1 MSEGQGASPAD
12 ERPSRAAGL
21 TLKQAAATL
30 VVALAVGLGGAAL
43 ELMLELRRLQQE
55 VRQDTQLTLETVR
68 GSAVEAAYQ
77 LNPSLARQVIE
88 GLMGNLVVAGAT
100 LRDDFDNVLADHRRE
115 HPSQARWAEG
125 FFADLLDYQLT
136 LEHLGAGGR
145 RETVGSLTLTLSP
158 AVLAERFEARAQTSI
173 LANVLRAL
181 AICALLVALFHVL
194 VTSPLL
200 RLTRAILRVDPA
212 RPGGAVLPSLRGHAR
227 DELGQLRGALA
238 GLFAA
243 SQRGLDERDRAEG
256 ELQAL
261 TRELERRV
269 EDRTRALAEVNGRL
283 LESIGYARRIQTSL
297 LPDPAVL
304 QDVIAEVAF
313 SWEPL
318 EDVGG
323 DYLWFERGQG
333 RRSLLAVVDCTGHGV
348 PGAFMALVVA
358 SALDHILRRHAGLV
372 SPAEILLELD
382 RDVRV
387 RLRQDRPAAA
397 SDDGLEAAVCVW
409 DADSGE
415 LTFAGAGLPLIY
427 ARGGSLEEIRGD
439 RAALGYASLP
449 APRGF
454 TEHRLRPEP
463 GASFY
468 LLTDGVPDQMVAG
481 RGRLLG
487 RRRLREMLQELQDLP
502 LTEQIEALQRRL
514 DALRG
519 EQAPRDDMTLVAFR
533 PLPAE
538 GGERSLHALSG
549 SRPDAQSTP

>member
-1 MSEGQGASPAD
+1 MTPGQGNSTDAA
-12 ERPSRAAGL
+12 RPPRVAGL

-55 VRQDTQLTLETVR
+55 VRQDTALTLETVR

-77 LNPSLARQVIE
+77 LNPTLARQVVE
-88 GLMGNLVVAGAT
+88 GLMGNLLVAGAE
-100 LRDDFDNVLADHRRE
+100 LRDDFGNVLAEQWRE
-115 HPSQARWAEG
+115 HPSGAAWAER
-125 FFADLLDYQLT
+125 FFAAELLEYDLS
-136 LEHLGAGGR
+136 LEHVGPAGR
-145 RETVGSLTLTLSP
+145 SETVGSLRLELSP
-158 AVLAERFEARAQTSI
+158 AVLAERFEARAQTSVV
-173 LANVLRAL
+173 ANVLRAL

-200 RLTRAILRVDPA
+200 RLTRAILKVDPA
-212 RPGGAVLPSLRGHAR
+212 RPGAAALPALRGHGS
-227 DELGQLRGALA
+227 DELGQLRGALDS
-238 GLFAA
+238 LLSA

-261 TRELERRV
+261 TRELEQRV
-269 EDRTRALAEVNGRL
+269 EERTRALAEVNGRL

-304 QDVIAEVAF
+304 QDVMAEVAF

-333 RRSLLAVVDCTGHGV
+333 GRSLLAVVDCTGHGV

-427 ARGGSLEEIRGD
+427 ARDGSLEEIRGD

-449 APRGF
+449 APSGF
-454 TEHRLRPEP
+454 TEHRLRPEA
-463 GASFY
+463 GATFY
-468 LLTDGVPDQMVAG
+468 LLTDGVADQMVAS

-502 LTEQIEALQRRL
+502 LAEQIDRLERRL
-514 DALRG
+514 HELRG
-519 EQAPRDDMTLVAFR
+519 AQVPRDDMTLVAFR
-533 PLPAE
+533 PLAAE
-538 GGERSLHALSG
+538 GRGA
-549 SRPDAQSTP
+549 RPPAAAVRRRDA

>member
-1 MSEGQGASPAD
+1 MTEGQGGALLV
-12 ERPSRAAGL
+12 ERPPRVAGL

-77 LNPSLARQVIE
+77 LNPTLARQVIE
-88 GLMGNLVVAGAT
+88 GLMGNLVVAGAV
-100 LRDDFDNVLADHRRE
+100 LHDDFGNVLAEHRRE
-115 HPSQARWAEG
+115 HSSGAAWAEG
-125 FFADLLDYQLT
+125 FFAAELLDYQLP
-136 LEHLGAGGR
+136 LEHLGPAGR
-145 RETVGSLTLTLSP
+145 AETVGSLRLELSP

-173 LANVLRAL
+173 VANVLRAL

-200 RLTRAILRVDPA
+200 RLTRAILKVDPA
-212 RPGGAVLPSLRGHAR
+212 RPGAAALPALRGHSR

-238 GLFAA
+238 SLFAA

-261 TRELERRV
+261 TRELEQRV
-269 EDRTRALAEVNGRL
+269 EERTRDLAEVNGRL

-304 QDVIAEVAF
+304 SDVIAELAF

-333 RRSLLAVVDCTGHGV
+333 GRSLLAVVDCTGHGV

-409 DADSGE
+409 DTDSGE

-427 ARGGSLEEIRGD
+427 ARDGSLEEIRGD

-449 APRGF
+449 APLAF

-463 GASFY
+463 GATFY
-468 LLTDGVPDQMVAG
+468 MLTDGVSDQMLAG

-487 RRRLREMLQELQDLP
+487 RRRLRALLQELQELP
-502 LTEQIEALQRRL
+502 LAEQIETLQRRL
-514 DALRG
+514 GDLRG
-519 EQAPRDDMTLVAFR
+519 DQELRDDMTLVAFR

-538 GGERSLHALSG
+538 RKG
-549 SRPDAQSTP
+549 